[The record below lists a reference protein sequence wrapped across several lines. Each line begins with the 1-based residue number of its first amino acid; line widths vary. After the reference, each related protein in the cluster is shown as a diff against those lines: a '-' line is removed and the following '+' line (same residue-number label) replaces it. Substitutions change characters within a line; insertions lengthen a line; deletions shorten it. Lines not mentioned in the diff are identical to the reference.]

1 MTASDSAAHNLHHSR
16 CARYFGRIWS
26 LNDARPEIH
35 NTTQSHCQ
43 RFADSSLTSE
53 LSNSGTKHQ
62 FNCGTCL
69 CCLIAG
75 RCRASRPLDSLWLA
89 AYSSLF
95 RAFAFALPQI
105 PALGLAPPPTSAAS
119 SHRPAILTCM
129 LANKPNRFN
138 GMTPNIS
145 RPRASPWQISSH
157 SSSLRFPGG

>member
-105 PALGLAPPPTSAAS
+105 PALGLAPPPTHVSRIFSSPCNSDLHACQQAKQVQRHDTQYLEAACQ
-119 SHRPAILTCM
+119 P
-129 LANKPNRFN
+129 LANLKP
-138 GMTPNIS
+138 
-145 RPRASPWQISSH
+145 QQ
-157 SSSLRFPGG
+157 